1 MGTLHGGWGNFIVL
15 HAPGWKSFKGL
26 EEEEWGWG
34 VGGGWVG
41 GGVLI
46 SIQGAGVE
54 TFDWLTR
61 GMGVVQTCTRG
72 LEIIALY
79 WAGRDRVCVC
89 GGGGGGGEREILLL
103 ERDMEISHRFAW
115 NSRDQFASVTLMM
128 PYRQELVT
136 RLL

>member
-1 MGTLHGGWGNFIVL
+1 M
-15 HAPGWKSFKGL
+15 
-26 EEEEWGWG
+26 E
-34 VGGGWVG
+34 VG

-79 WAGRDRVCVC
+79 WLV
-89 GGGGGGGEREILLL
+89 E
-103 ERDMEISHRFAW
+103 
-115 NSRDQFASVTLMM
+115 T
-128 PYRQELVT
+128 ELGWG
-136 RLL
+136 